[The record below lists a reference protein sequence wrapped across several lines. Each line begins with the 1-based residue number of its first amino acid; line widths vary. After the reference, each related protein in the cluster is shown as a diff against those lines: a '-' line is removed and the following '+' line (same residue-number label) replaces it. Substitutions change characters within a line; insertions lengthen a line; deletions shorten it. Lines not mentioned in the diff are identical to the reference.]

1 MDWYK
6 TIKRYYDMG
15 LYTKETESTMYV
27 GNFVVYGKITAEQY
41 QAITDEQ
48 YPKATE

>member
-1 MDWYK
+1 
-6 TIKRYYDMG
+6 MG
-15 LYTKETESTMYV
+15 LYTKESEDTMYV